1 MHLAFSLPTSHM
13 SAIPKLYSLH
23 KTLSNARK
31 QRNKRMKALKTTTQN
46 ATHTDYS
53 NIHSRAKPNK
63 TNTNSPLVKLGINIG
78 VALEYYDFM
87 IYGLLMPFIMPLFF
101 QSSDPVIS
109 TAKAFSV
116 FALGYV
122 ARPLGGILFGQFAD
136 RKGRRNA
143 FTSAMML
150 MGTATLL
157 IGLLPTNTI
166 LNSTHSALPALLLIG
181 CRLAQGLS
189 FGAELPGAITITSE
203 STEAE
208 KRGIYCGFV
217 ISSTT
222 IGAVCATGIL
232 ALLTYT
238 LTPTDIVNWGWR
250 IPFLLGGTLAFI
262 SAYLRT
268 RMYETPDF
276 TKVEQSQKLNKPWA
290 PLFEAIIQ
298 HPLSIIMGIGLIL
311 LPATMVITNIYF
323 ASYLISA
330 YGFEATSVYSGMT
343 LGLIAAAIF
352 VPFFGW
358 IADHIG
364 IKTIFIC
371 ACSGFCIACQ
381 HMFSL
386 LEARTQWGL
395 FSFLLLWQVF
405 LCASTAC
412 VWPWLTQLF
421 PTKVRFTGVSLCYN
435 IGYVFCAFLPN
446 IYTFWGTTNP
456 CIIPYT
462 LCSIALIA
470 LVCALFIDRTQK

>member
-1 MHLAFSLPTSHM
+1 
-13 SAIPKLYSLH
+13 
-23 KTLSNARK
+23 
-31 QRNKRMKALKTTTQN
+31 MKALKTTTQN

-136 RKGRRNA
+136 RKGRRSA
-143 FTSAMML
+143 FTGAMML
-150 MGTATLL
+150 MGSATLL
-157 IGLLPTNTI
+157 IGLLPTNTV

-208 KRGIYCGFV
+208 KRGICCGFV
-217 ISSTT
+217 ISSTS
-222 IGAVCATGIL
+222 IGAIFATGIL

-238 LTPTDIVNWGWR
+238 LTPTDIGNWGWR
-250 IPFLLGGTLAFI
+250 IPFLLGGSLGFI
-262 SAYLRT
+262 SSYLRT
-268 RMYETPDF
+268 RMYETPEFTQVGQRQQNRKPWTPLYTIF
-276 TKVEQSQKLNKPWA
+276 TKYPAS
-290 PLFEAIIQ
+290 LFA
-298 HPLSIIMGIGLIL
+298 GVGLIL
-311 LPATMVITNIYF
+311 LPAAMVITNIFF
-323 ASYLISA
+323 ASHLISTHRFDSA
-330 YGFEATSVYSGMT
+330 SVYSSMT
-343 LGLIAAAIF
+343 IALATSAF
-352 VPFFGW
+352 LVPLFGW
-358 IADHIG
+358 IADHFG
-364 IKTIFIC
+364 VKAVFIC
-371 ACSGFCIACQ
+371 TCAVFSVSCQ
-381 HMFSL
+381 HMFGL
-386 LEARTQWGL
+386 LDTYTNWGL
-395 FSFLLLWQVF
+395 LSFLILWQVF
-405 LCASTAC
+405 LCASIAC
-412 VWPWLTQLF
+412 VLPWLTHLF
-421 PTKVRFTGVSLCYN
+421 PTEVRFTGVSLCYN

-456 CIIPYT
+456 RIIPYT

-470 LVCALFIDRTQK
+470 LVCALVIDRTQRNKGIHIIGV